1 MQNYTEK
8 VNSFKE
14 AMSNYPTGVN
24 VVTTVDENDE
34 PIGLTVNSFAS
45 VSLDPLLVLWSID
58 NAVST
63 FDKFMETDQF
73 AVNILASNQTD
84 IASTFAGSEED
95 RFSKCE
101 WRLSEQDLPII
112 SDVMASLQCKVFKK
126 VEAGDHVVLIGEVFN
141 IDVQDKAPLLYHK
154 RKLTGFP
161 QSFHEE

>member
-8 VNSFKE
+8 VNLFKE

-24 VVTTVDENDE
+24 VVTAVDENDE

-58 NAVST
+58 NTVST
-63 FDKFMETDQF
+63 FDKFMKTDQF
-73 AVNILASNQTD
+73 AVNILANNQTD

-95 RFSKCE
+95 RFTKCE
-101 WRLSEQDLPII
+101 WHLSDENLPII

-126 VEAGDHVVLIGEVFN
+126 VEAGDHVILIGEVFN
-141 IDVQDKAPLLYHK
+141 IEVQDKAPLLYHK
-154 RKLTGFP
+154 RKLGAFP
-161 QSFHEE
+161 QSFHKD